1 MPPIQQRKNSLRLS
15 NYDYSLPGAYFIT
28 ICTQNRLHLFGH
40 ISNGEM
46 VLNDYGKVVKD
57 VWKNLPNHYQNMEC
71 GQFVVMPNHIHGVM
85 FLKPIDHTKGGFEN
99 PENAKEGRFQNPK
112 NAKEGCFHTHP
123 NEDENCG
130 NAKGRFQTCPN
141 ESRQNKTSGM
151 TKGGF
156 ETHPNQKQT
165 RPNKIHGI
173 PEIVR
178 ALKTFSARK
187 INEIRNSPGEKV
199 WQRNYWDRVVR
210 NERALQAINRYIQN
224 NPLKWHLDHLWTQI

>member
-1 MPPIQQRKNSLRLS
+1 MKQRKNSLRLS

-71 GQFVVMPNHIHGVM
+71 GQFVVMPNHIHGIM
-85 FLKPIDHTKGGFEN
+85 FLKPIDH
-99 PENAKEGRFQNPK
+99 PE
-112 NAKEGCFHTHP
+112 
-123 NEDENCG
+123 
-130 NAKGRFQTCPN
+130 GRFQTCPN
-141 ESRQNKTSGM
+141 ESCPNEEKTREMAKSRFETHPDKTCQNKTSGM

-165 RPNKIHGI
+165 HPNETHPNKIHGI

-210 NERALQAINRYIQN
+210 NERALQVINRYIQN